1 MYDKDFW
8 FIPFGVS
15 RVREKT
21 GTGYIGYAD
30 YRIFGIRIAR
40 VQETRPWQ

>member
-1 MYDKDFW
+1 MYDKDFR

-15 RVREKT
+15 RIRTLLRSGE
-21 GTGYIGYAD
+21 IGYAD